1 MSSSEGDSPLLRYY
15 GSYLEIEIFDGATE
29 GVHVANLRLEDK
41 WDHITSSSARILGG
55 LCAKLLR
62 GDGNYGLLLE
72 SVLGKVIE
80 MLGSDIGS
88 ITARSEAMEDAPD
101 GEPYLMCLALGEKA
115 AGMLSPGGYTSP
127 EHVSRPQGSKGMD
140 GIFGHA
146 IHAYKVIIS
155 NDLSS
160 DPRAKKKLPD
170 GHPEVKRF
178 LGVPL
183 RFQEMTL
190 GLLAVAICEE
200 SSVEY
205 TVESVQ
211 KILPLIDVCTRLLL
225 KALDSRETLASKI
238 QRTSAAD
245 DAKDKFLATM
255 SHELRTPL
263 NGILGMVTLLPD
275 AGPLNEKQTEYVRNL
290 TECTVELTSLLNN
303 ILDFSKMASDRLVL
317 RKQPMSIVDTVRDVA
332 KMVEGNALV
341 KGISMHIHAP
351 KDLPMMMGDGQRLA
365 QILTNLLGNAVK
377 FTDHGAVD
385 VKVSATALSQ
395 KDMFSDS
402 EVVARKWKVL
412 FTVTD
417 TGIGIPYEEQD
428 KIFEVFHQ
436 SSSLSTYLSKS
447 GTGLGLSIARELVRL
462 MGGSISVHSSGVPG
476 KGSTFTFYII
486 LDEEIDISGLT
497 GKHAKA
503 LEGARILVVDDRPE
517 MRLQISDLLF
527 KWKCIPQA
535 VSSAEEAL
543 QYLQY
548 GMEFKLALVDI
559 CMPNMSGVEL
569 AQELRRKYP
578 NIPLIGIS
586 SVELS
591 SGEEYFDHYMY
602 KPIDQNVLFPA
613 VLQCLEAPSR
623 DGASPRKRKLKL
635 RSRLKILVAE
645 DDPRNAYTMREM
657 LMNLGFKGKNIFSV
671 KNGEECVAYT
681 QDHEVD
687 VVLMDI
693 VMPIMDGLQA
703 SRLIKRQPDPPMITA
718 VSAAVQPS
726 DKAKCQNAGID
737 GYLAKPLL
745 REKLDA
751 AISPLVRPPRKAS
764 AKSSKKSKKKRDK
777 GQTSTE

>member
-1 MSSSEGDSPLLRYY
+1 MTTMSSSGEESPLRRYY
-15 GSYLEIEIFDGATE
+15 GSYLEIEVFDTSTE
-29 GVHVANLRLEDK
+29 GVYVANLQLDDK
-41 WDHITSSSARILGG
+41 WDHINSSSARILGG

-62 GDGNYGLLLE
+62 GDVNYGLLLE
-72 SVLGKVIE
+72 SVLSRIIE

-88 ITARSEAMEDAPD
+88 ITARSEALENSTST
-101 GEPYLMCLALGEKA
+101 GEPYLLCLALGEKT
-115 AGMLSPGGYTSP
+115 AGTLSPGEYTTPNQS
-127 EHVSRPQGSKGMD
+127 HPQGSKGID

-146 IHAYKVIIS
+146 IRTDKAIIS
-155 NDLSS
+155 NDLSH

-170 GHPEVKRF
+170 NHPQIKSF
-178 LGVPL
+178 FGIPL
-183 RFQEMTL
+183 RFQDITL
-190 GLLAVAICEE
+190 GLLAVATCEGSNAE
-200 SSVEY
+200 SY
-205 TVESVQ
+205 TTHSIQ
-211 KILPLIDVCTRLLL
+211 KILPLIDVCTRLLV
-225 KALDSRETLASKI
+225 KALDARETLASKI
-238 QRTSAAD
+238 QRISTVD
-245 DAKDKFLATM
+245 DAKDRFLATM

-263 NGILGMVTLLPD
+263 NGVLGMVTLLPD
-275 AGPLNEKQTEYVRNL
+275 AGPLNDKQTEYVRNL

-317 RKQPMSIVDTVRDVA
+317 RKQPLIISDCVEDVV
-332 KMVEGNALV
+332 KMVEGNILA
-341 KGISMHIHAP
+341 KGLRLHIRTP
-351 KDLPMMMGDGQRLA
+351 KELPVMMGDGQRLA

-377 FTDHGAVD
+377 FTDIGSVD
-385 VKVSATALSQ
+385 VDVSATALSETNIAGGRSGI
-395 KDMFSDS
+395 M
-402 EVVARKWKVL
+402 ARKWKIL
-412 FTVTD
+412 FTVKD
-417 TGIGIPYEEQD
+417 TGVGIPYDEQD

-462 MGGSISVHSSGVPG
+462 MGGKISVASSGVAG
-476 KGSTFTFYII
+476 KGSTFTFYIV
-486 LDEEIDISGLT
+486 LDEEIDVAGLT
-497 GKHAKA
+497 GSHADV

-517 MRLQISDLLF
+517 MRLQISDMLF

-578 NIPLIGIS
+578 KLPLIGIS

-591 SGEEYFDHYMY
+591 SGEEYFDCYMY

-613 VLQCLEAPSR
+613 VLGCLESPSR
-623 DGASPRKRKLKL
+623 AASLPRKRTLKP

-645 DDPRNAYTMREM
+645 DDARNAYTMREM
-657 LMNLGFKGKNIFSV
+657 LVNLGYREKNIFTV
-671 KNGEECVAYT
+671 ENGEMCVNHARENT
-681 QDHEVD
+681 ID

-703 SRLIKRQPDPPMITA
+703 SRLIKQLTDPPMIIA

-751 AISPLVRPPRKAS
+751 AISPLVRPSR
-764 AKSSKKSKKKRDK
+764 KSSKKKKRAK
-777 GQTSTE
+777 GHPPTE